1 MGRVSNVFF
10 SRLIMEHQ
18 TGLVDFLPNKIG
30 AETGENI
37 ITWKKAIFRRNL
49 NSIYRII
56 KALIGQE

>member
-1 MGRVSNVFF
+1 
-10 SRLIMEHQ
+10 MEHQ
-18 TGLVDFLPNKIG
+18 TGLVDFSPNKTG

-37 ITWKKAIFRRNL
+37 ITWKKTIFRRNL